1 MSMNKPERT
10 YSIGDV
16 EEILGL
22 PKHRIRH
29 WCDRY
34 LPQVQRIQIGQN
46 VQRRFTER
54 DTRVIRQIDRLM
66 ARGQTLKSAAEKAQN
81 LYKED

>member
-1 MSMNKPERT
+1 MNMNKPDRT

-16 EEILGL
+16 EEILAL

-34 LPQVQRIQIGQN
+34 LSQVQRIQIGKN
-46 VQRRFTER
+46 VQRRFTEK
-54 DTRVIRQIDRLM
+54 DIKVLRQIDRLM
-66 ARGQTLKSAAEKAQN
+66 ARGQTLKSAAEKAQT
-81 LYKED
+81 LYRED

>member
-1 MSMNKPERT
+1 MNKSERT
-10 YSIGDV
+10 FSIGDV

-34 LPQVQRIQIGQN
+34 LHQVQRIQIGEN

-54 DTRVIRQIDRLM
+54 DIRVIRQIDRLM
-66 ARGQTLKSAAEKAQN
+66 ARGQTLKSAAEKAQTI
-81 LYKED
+81 YRED